1 MVKKRIWIP
10 LTVAAC
16 VVAATPIVVAPFLL
30 NILKNKYYDSNIY
43 NVKDSEKPKQLNL
56 YKNAELV
63 NVSNGFLQ
71 EPSEIRVYQ
80 HKESEDYYVNAIEV
94 FKKMTS
100 FFRLH
105 GVHANNSNNK
115 FVLSNNGA
123 NIYFNEKDSTISF
136 KNFNDFSFIKTTINR
151 DYNKY
156 INEQYKS
163 FKLNKSDFKN
173 INLAE
178 YGFNFYVSGNN
189 LYLPVSVFNLLFCSP
204 NYLNLQFNG
213 EKLMVSNYDATHDI
227 NFSNN
232 KYVIDFYKDKSNTQN
247 NKQRTTNLNFLAL
260 LFDHFHGLSNQI
272 YKENGVKNFKQLLKK
287 HSLNEQI
294 LKNQVSEHEK
304 SYYQIWYKYFDDLH
318 SRIVSKSYAAENS
331 DFLISDG
338 IYLSKR
344 RDEFRSVYSKLV
356 KLRREKN
363 KFNKITHFYKD
374 TARIILDSFLV
385 GTHEQINSSDRF
397 KYDSYW
403 LMNDAIREIKR
414 VDKDNKI
421 KNIVLDISLNGG
433 GSSAALQ
440 RVLGFIT
447 NRSQSLFIQDRM
459 SEIYTNISF
468 TIDTNQDGLHNYK
481 DSYNNYNW
489 YVLAGIN
496 TFSAANVLAHSVK
509 TTKNAKLIGQKS
521 GGGMFAVLPTVLPD
535 GTHVDISS
543 KSGWTS
549 GTNNQIKSIDD
560 LPYTENGVE
569 PDFYIPYEKFYDDN
583 ILENLFGN

>member
-16 VVAATPIVVAPFLL
+16 VIAMSPIVVAPFLL
-30 NILKNKYYDSNIY
+30 NILKNKFYDSNIH
-43 NVKDSEKPKQLNL
+43 NITDSKTPKELNL
-56 YKNAELV
+56 HKNAELV

-71 EPSEIRVYQ
+71 GPSEINVYK
-80 HKESEDYYVNAIEV
+80 HKESEDYYVNVIEV
-94 FKKMTS
+94 FKKMDN

-105 GVHANNSNNK
+105 GVNASNINNK

-123 NIYFNEKDSTISF
+123 NIYFSEKDSTISF

-156 INEQYKS
+156 INEQYTS
-163 FKLNKSDFKN
+163 FKLNKSDFKK

-178 YGFNFYVSGNN
+178 YGFNFYVSGTN

-204 NYLNLQFNG
+204 NYFNLQFNG

-232 KYVIDFYKDKSNTQN
+232 EYVIDFYKDKSNIQN
-247 NKQRTTNLNFLAL
+247 AKQRNTNLNFLAL

-272 YKENGVKNFKQLLKK
+272 YKENGVKNFKELLKK
-287 HSLNEQI
+287 YSLNEQI

-318 SRIVSKSYAAENS
+318 SRIISKSYAAKS
-331 DFLISDG
+331 SGFQISDG

-344 RDEFRSVYSKLV
+344 RDEFRSVYSKLI
-356 KLRREKN
+356 KSRREKN
-363 KFNKITHFYKD
+363 KLNKITHFYKD

-447 NRSQSLFIQDRM
+447 NRTQNLFIQDRM

-468 TIDTNQDGLHNYK
+468 TIDTNQDGLYNYK

-489 YVLAGIN
+489 YILAGKN
-496 TFSAANVLAHSVK
+496 TFSAANVLAHSAK
-509 TTKNAKLIGQKS
+509 TTKYAKLIGQKS

-543 KSGWTS
+543 QSGWTS
-549 GTNNQIKSIDD
+549 GTNNKIRSIDD
-560 LPYTENGVE
+560 LPYTEHGVE
-569 PDFYIPYEKFYDDN
+569 PDYYIPYEKFYDDN